1 MLINYEGDLI
11 EKRIALKREVKR
23 LQKQLTKVNEEL
35 EGVQFTLHALYAD
48 ELY

>member
-11 EKRIALKREVKR
+11 ERRLSIKSEVKR
-23 LQKQLTKVNEEL
+23 LKKKLSKVNEEP

-48 ELY
+48 